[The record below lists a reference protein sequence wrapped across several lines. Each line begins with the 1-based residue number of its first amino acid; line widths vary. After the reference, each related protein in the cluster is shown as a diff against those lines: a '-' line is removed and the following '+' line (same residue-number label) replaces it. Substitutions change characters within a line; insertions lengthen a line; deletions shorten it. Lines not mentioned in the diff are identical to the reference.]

1 MGTVEWLLSNCCL
14 SFYGYLIFKEYL
26 HGLEMVERKRKARFA
41 LTRTQTVLENSGVF
55 NVIHILSSS
64 TLWNSFLQVANNPL
78 RIEDGTGLFGD
89 PRAMATR

>member
-1 MGTVEWLLSNCCL
+1 
-14 SFYGYLIFKEYL
+14 
-26 HGLEMVERKRKARFA
+26 MVERKRKARFA

-64 TLWNSFLQVANNPL
+64 TLWNSFIQVVNNSF
-78 RIEDGTGLFGD
+78 RTEDSTGLFGD